1 MIRRA
6 LPGDRTTVEA
16 IVREAY
22 SGYIERI
29 GKPPGPMLDDYAALI
44 ESGAVNVVIE
54 SNNAI
59 AGIVVLL
66 CKPDHLLL
74 DNVAVRTDRQG
85 LGFGRKL
92 TPARLRRSA
101 ALHP

>member
-44 ESGAVNVVIE
+44 ESGAVNVAIE
-54 SNNAI
+54 SNDAI
-59 AGIVVLL
+59 PGSSSYCANPTICCSTMSRCVLT
-66 CKPDHLLL
+66 
-74 DNVAVRTDRQG
+74 VRG
-85 LGFGRKL
+85 
-92 TPARLRRSA
+92 
-101 ALHP
+101 